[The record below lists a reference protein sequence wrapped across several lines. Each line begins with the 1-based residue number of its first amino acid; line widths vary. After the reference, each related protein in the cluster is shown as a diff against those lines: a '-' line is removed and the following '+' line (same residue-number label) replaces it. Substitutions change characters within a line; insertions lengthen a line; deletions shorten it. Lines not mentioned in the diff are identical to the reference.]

1 MEVRRKAGKVDFF
14 ILFFLAAGAVFP
26 QSMGEGVQEEP
37 VYRGPIPEE
46 LLRPRRDEAARYPA
60 DTVIG
65 PLGQGRVS
73 REAYETA
80 KRAAEALLAGSL
92 NAPVLSAVN
101 RVFLE
106 NCMSALNS
114 INPRNVR
121 LGGGREEPDGS
132 VSFMVRFAGREE
144 GITGELFIRLE
155 ERRST
160 AAPQTSEAVSELAEE
175 GDMQETDETG
185 AQAEMGGNG
194 EQQVQVM
201 PAASRVERI
210 WVFEDLV
217 LEEARSRE
225 DENRDSRH
233 RYDFPPYE
241 RFF

>member
-1 MEVRRKAGKVDFF
+1 LV
-14 ILFFLAAGAVFP
+14 ILFFLAAGAAFP
-26 QSMGEGVQEEP
+26 QSMGEEVQEEP
-37 VYRGPIPEE
+37 VYRGPIPED
-46 LLRPRRDEAARYPA
+46 LLRPRRDEAPRYPV

-73 REAYETA
+73 REAYEAA
-80 KRAAEALLAGSL
+80 KRASEALLAGSL
-92 NAPVLSAVN
+92 NASILSTVN

-106 NCMSALNS
+106 NCMSALNRIS
-114 INPRNVR
+114 PRNVR

-132 VSFMVRFAGREE
+132 VSFLVRFAGRDE
-144 GITGELFIRLE
+144 GITGELFIRQV
-155 ERRST
+155 ERRSA
-160 AAPQTSEAVSELAEE
+160 AAPQPGGTVPNAAGD

-185 AQAEMGGNG
+185 AQEEMDGNG
-194 EQQVQVM
+194 EQQESTAQLMQIV
-201 PAASRVERI
+201 PAAPPVERI

-225 DENRDSRH
+225 DENRSSRH